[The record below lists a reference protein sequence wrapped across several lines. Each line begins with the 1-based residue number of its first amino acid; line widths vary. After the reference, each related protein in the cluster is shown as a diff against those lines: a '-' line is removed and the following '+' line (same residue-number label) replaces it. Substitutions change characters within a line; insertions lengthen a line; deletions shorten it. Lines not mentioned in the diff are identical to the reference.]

1 MMAFIG
7 AFFSA
12 IGYLLLLIF
21 VVIYCIVHAVRHAGK
36 PTPHEPAKT
45 DCPLGIMDS
54 ILECPNC
61 YMRDHCFPDWDD

>member
-1 MMAFIG
+1 MALIG
-7 AFFSA
+7 SLLSA
-12 IGYLLLLIF
+12 IGYLFLLIF

-36 PTPHEPAKT
+36 PTPREPIDT

-61 YMRDHCFPDWDD
+61 YMRDHCFPDWKD